1 MPAGLQAESVGPV
14 DVAVIVFDGNKFNGD
29 LAPALAELHDRGTV
43 RVVDLAFVRKES
55 DGTAS
60 VIEVGD
66 ADVADAFAGVH
77 NGQFDLLND
86 EDLAAIGAGL
96 QPASSAM
103 VIVWENSWL
112 ARFAAAVRQ
121 SEGTVVALTRI
132 PREDVLR
139 AIADLDEN

>member
-1 MPAGLQAESVGPV
+1 MTAG
-14 DVAVIVFDGNKFNGD
+14 
-29 LAPALAELHDRGTV
+29 RY
-43 RVVDLAFVRKES
+43 
-55 DGTAS
+55 GTAS